1 MASTRKS
8 LRSTRSA
15 SSSYEDPIE
24 QEGDRTAK
32 RLKTQRRF
40 VGAKTEEDIHSLLT
54 SIFCTLVQGYWWK
67 VLPDNDDD
75 YDICLGTGQD
85 WSKLLP
91 LLLAGK
97 YIDLPKRTV
106 ISKYSINRAALNR
119 LCDSVNRASDNK
131 LQPAT

>member
-1 MASTRKS
+1 MVS
-8 LRSTRSA
+8 L
-15 SSSYEDPIE
+15 
-24 QEGDRTAK
+24 
-32 RLKTQRRF
+32 
-40 VGAKTEEDIHSLLT
+40 GANTEEDIHSLAT

-75 YDICLGTGQD
+75 YDICLGTGRD

-106 ISKYSINRAALNR
+106 ISKYSFNRAALDR